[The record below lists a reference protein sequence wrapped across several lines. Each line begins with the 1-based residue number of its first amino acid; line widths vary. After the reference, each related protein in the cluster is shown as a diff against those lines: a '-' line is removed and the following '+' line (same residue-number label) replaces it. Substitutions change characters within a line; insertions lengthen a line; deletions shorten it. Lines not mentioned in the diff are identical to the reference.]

1 MRKYHVP
8 IIAAATLALGA
19 CATSPYS
26 QYGGNPYG
34 GAGAI
39 GALIGALGSGGGYG
53 GYGTSGYG
61 STSFQQAAVNACGS
75 TASRYGQVGIRDA
88 RQVSSS
94 TVRVYGVVSNG
105 YSSRNWDCDFRSDG
119 RITDFDI

>member
-1 MRKYHVP
+1 MRKFHVP
-8 IIAAATLALGA
+8 LIAAATLALGA

-26 QYGGNPYG
+26 QYGGYDPYG
-34 GAGAI
+34 GAGAV
-39 GALIGALGSGGGYG
+39 GALIGALGSGYG
-53 GYGTSGYG
+53 GYNNSGYG
-61 STSFQQAAVNACGS
+61 ASSFQQAAVNACGS
-75 TASRYGQVGIRDA
+75 AASRYGQVGIRDA

-105 YSSRNWDCDFRSDG
+105 YSSRSWDCDFRSDG